1 MSPKTTKYDEST
13 LHMKILQNSCKKGL
27 FAYVLRCVNPLLLYA
42 WRTLLLD
49 PLPPSCVRTKWMLP
63 TIDAKFSGS
72 LLQYKKF
79 IAWSKW
85 FTLMEVC
92 HFEQV
97 FNKIVTSNKE
107 GRNIAGM
114 IVEPIQGEGGKRILV
129 FSVSYVCACR
139 VYTEPGKPGK

>member
-1 MSPKTTKYDEST
+1 
-13 LHMKILQNSCKKGL
+13 
-27 FAYVLRCVNPLLLYA
+27 
-42 WRTLLLD
+42 
-49 PLPPSCVRTKWMLP
+49 
-63 TIDAKFSGS
+63 
-72 LLQYKKF
+72 
-79 IAWSKW
+79 
-85 FTLMEVC
+85 MEVC